1 MVAGDANEPDVG
13 IKVILKL
20 QGLIKTYFQ
29 TKAVFLLCLVQTYV
43 TSCDRWIITVLYFC
57 LKQWMGVLN
66 NSKIMLAEY
75 IMNSMA
81 IRVIEF
87 SYGGYKIRKIFA

>member
-29 TKAVFLLCLVQTYV
+29 TKAVFLLCNFVRQVSYY
-43 TSCDRWIITVLYFC
+43 CTVFL
-57 LKQWMGVLN
+57 LKTVNGCV
-66 NSKIMLAEY
+66 K
-75 IMNSMA
+75 
-81 IRVIEF
+81 
-87 SYGGYKIRKIFA
+87 

>member
-43 TSCDRWIITVLYFC
+43 TL
-57 LKQWMGVLN
+57 
-66 NSKIMLAEY
+66 
-75 IMNSMA
+75 
-81 IRVIEF
+81 
-87 SYGGYKIRKIFA
+87 